1 MREKKF
7 PLVPVA
13 VLGVAIVGGAIMISN
28 KPLVGDMETVM
39 KEKERRNREAIEE
52 QARNKVAGNSRSTAS
67 DAQLKNELAASLKT
81 TTKEPDGEEGIGNSG
96 MRQGERVPLI
106 LFGVRKTIKKAQ
118 VNESMTAT
126 GWYRPQYRGDKK

>member
-7 PLVPVA
+7 PLVPLA
-13 VLGVAIVGGAIMISN
+13 VMGVAIVGGAIMISN

-52 QARNKVAGNSRSTAS
+52 QARNKVAGDSRSTTS

-81 TTKEPDGEEGIGNSG
+81 PNKEPDGEEGIGNSG
-96 MRQGERVPLI
+96 IRQGEKVPLI

-118 VNESMTAT
+118 VNEAMTAT